1 MRGALVR
8 GEGHPLFLYL
18 LAWIVSVT
26 SVTAGSVSKIGL
38 ACVSPSSVLPTF
50 RSRIGRGEC
59 IRGRCRLL
67 TCDPF
72 EINACG
78 PGEIGNRWEGVETA
92 LTGFGM
98 WALGMFGAKA
108 AAAPQSQK
116 ARRPMREQRPFFVPA
131 SRGDAEAIASTAGAI
146 VIAARSLGRF
156 DEIHRASRGC
166 EGSRAT
172 KDVEEL

>member
-1 MRGALVR
+1 MHTGQ
-8 GEGHPLFLYL
+8 
-18 LAWIVSVT
+18 
-26 SVTAGSVSKIGL
+26 
-38 ACVSPSSVLPTF
+38 
-50 RSRIGRGEC
+50 
-59 IRGRCRLL
+59 CRLL
-67 TCDPF
+67 TCDVSG
-72 EINACG
+72 ISG
-78 PGEIGNRWEGVETA
+78 GVLGEIGNRWEGVETA

-98 WALGMFGAKA
+98 CALGMSGAKT

>member
-1 MRGALVR
+1 MHTGQCRLPTCDLSG
-8 GEGHPLFLYL
+8 
-18 LAWIVSVT
+18 I
-26 SVTAGSVSKIGL
+26 TAG
-38 ACVSPSSVLPTF
+38 VL
-50 RSRIGRGEC
+50 GESG
-59 IRGRCRLL
+59 IDGK
-67 TCDPF
+67 
-72 EINACG
+72 G
-78 PGEIGNRWEGVETA
+78 WKTA

-98 WALGMFGAKA
+98 CALGMSGAKT